1 MVQER
6 EVARLQKEIDRLRKE
21 LAEAQE
27 RIRILEEEQ
36 MDGNVKVHL
45 EEWRPLLAVTSHLSL
60 LHDFSLALQAV

>member
-27 RIRILEEEQ
+27 RIRVLEEEH
-36 MDGNVKVHL
+36 MDGNLKVHL
-45 EEWRPLLAVTSHLSL
+45 EEWRPLL
-60 LHDFSLALQAV
+60 DFITTF

>member
-45 EEWRPLLAVTSHLSL
+45 EEWPPCLPLH
-60 LHDFSLALQAV
+60 HN